1 MGERAT
7 LEVDTNRRSGRATY
21 MMTFRGSLGLVA
33 IFGLFSMAAASP
45 WFYHGLEGPSFTEK
59 NTTSSGLEIRSYPES
74 YWTATTVTGKNMD
87 SAGSEAFMRLFR
99 YISGDNERNE
109 KIEMTVPVLASVVPG
124 QGPFCEENFTY
135 HFYLPKKFQSNPP
148 KPSDP
153 RVTNVALPALD
164 VAVISYP
171 GWSNEKAVIENGRE
185 LFQERRRPRSR
196 TTPRCSTRRG
206 TTPLSGSP
214 TGTTRSGSSSSPRA
228 SAQGVG
234 MSTPF
239 ERRCF
244 G

>member
-1 MGERAT
+1 MVEIEEIFSSERGKGSRSAAVGRFERAT

-124 QGPFCEENFTY
+124 QVREN
-135 HFYLPKKFQSNPP
+135 S
-148 KPSDP
+148 KPSVSLSLSLSLCPSELFHLTDTP
-153 RVTNVALPALD
+153 PLLSAEGTFLRGELHVPLLPAQE
-164 VAVISYP
+164 VP
-171 GWSNEKAVIENGRE
+171 GKSPPP
-185 LFQERRRPRSR
+185 PRSHSR
-196 TTPRCSTRRG
+196 
-206 TTPLSGSP
+206 
-214 TGTTRSGSSSSPRA
+214 
-228 SAQGVG
+228 
-234 MSTPF
+234 F
-239 ERRCF
+239 
-244 G
+244 